1 MDQFSNG
8 LSLLADHETL
18 EIRRLEERIVAD
30 LTQQQLI
37 CQNAKEEVKSQLSI
51 RDRELSKR
59 KHLEGKSKN
68 ENEIILSNMQISKVL
83 KEIMTVSEQFEEHKV
98 ADTKE
103 LLSNLVLVELK
114 HHAACL
120 EILTTMYSDI
130 DEIDEKKDIEVS
142 SLSFTSYVW
151 YF

>member
-1 MDQFSNG
+1 
-8 LSLLADHETL
+8 
-18 EIRRLEERIVAD
+18 
-30 LTQQQLI
+30 
-37 CQNAKEEVKSQLSI
+37 
-51 RDRELSKR
+51 
-59 KHLEGKSKN
+59 
-68 ENEIILSNMQISKVL
+68 MQISKVL